1 MAAKPKTMNRLILFR
16 HGKAERSAPGGDF
29 DRRLTERGR
38 FDAALMGRVLK
49 DEEFRP
55 DLVLVSAAA
64 RTQDTWAAVAP
75 TFPDAEIQVRRD
87 LYLASETVIWALAET
102 LGEARDTVLVIGHNP
117 GLQDLSLALL
127 RQGGASAMEM
137 SRASAKFST
146 ASVAAF
152 TFDAAG
158 RPAYDGLFHASD
170 HGGGAGE

>member
-1 MAAKPKTMNRLILFR
+1 MNRLILFR
-16 HGKAERSAPGGDF
+16 HGKAERGAPGGDF

-49 DEEFRP
+49 DEDFRP

-75 TFPDAEIQVRRD
+75 CFPEAEVQVRRD
-87 LYLASETVIWALAET
+87 LYLASDIAIWTLAET
-102 LGEARDTVLVIGHNP
+102 LGQSRDTVLVVGHNP
-117 GLQDLSLALL
+117 GLQELNLALL
-127 RQGGASAMEM
+127 RQGGAGAAEM
-137 SRASAKFST
+137 SRAGAKFST

-158 RPAYDGLFHASD
+158 RPTYDGLFHASD